1 MIRTHTLAG
10 SLLVVAVLGSCGD
23 DGTSSA
29 TATHTDVASAFTR
42 IDAVLVDA
50 TARRATSDAPSN
62 TAPVASLELRRSA
75 FFSYALPPGWRVG
88 EDGQF
93 ALTLVAPDE
102 RALTVLVGNAGMP
115 PQYPAQ
121 QFVEEKLRALGPQN
135 LRVSGGRSAVPAAG
149 FAQAVEFDV
158 SYSIGG
164 VPCRGVAKWHVAP
177 AYDTATMAMTAALS
191 ESSQWPSY
199 EHWLPGVAEQ
209 VQALDGGAFGARGVM
224 AQNLANSTAYA
235 ETVRRHREASQALQ
249 REVADARDS
258 SAARRNEEFREALG
272 GVQTW
277 NDPFGAERAYELPTT
292 HSNYW
297 IDRDGNVLGTDDP
310 RADPNVGSTSEW
322 RRMEALRR

>member
-1 MIRTHTLAG
+1 MYTFRG
-10 SLLVVAVLGSCGD
+10 SLVLFMAVIGSCGGD
-23 DGTSSA
+23 ETPSDG
-29 TATHTDVASAFTR
+29 ATHADLSSSFTR
-42 IDAVLVDA
+42 IDAVLVDKHSA
-50 TARRATSDAPSN
+50 HDTRDSAANS
-62 TAPVASLELRRSA
+62 APVAPLELRRSA

-121 QFVEEKLRALGPQN
+121 QFVEEKLRSLGPQN